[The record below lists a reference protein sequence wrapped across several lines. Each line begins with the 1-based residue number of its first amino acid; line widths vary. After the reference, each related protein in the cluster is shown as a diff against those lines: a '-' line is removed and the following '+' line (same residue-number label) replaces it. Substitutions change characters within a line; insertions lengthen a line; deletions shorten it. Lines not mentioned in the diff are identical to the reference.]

1 MTTPVSPSERY
12 SLRNVRPI
20 DGGRKGR
27 AVLILVIDDEPD
39 VLLLCRVNLEYEGH
53 EVLEA
58 SGGEEGLSMAVL
70 HRPDI
75 VVLDVMLPEKDGFTV
90 LKRLREHRETAEV
103 PVIFLTAKAQDD
115 DQIRGFLAGAAEY
128 VTKPFSPLALN
139 QAVSRIAAMSPAER
153 ETRRSESLARLSLL
167 GGL

>member
-1 MTTPVSPSERY
+1 
-12 SLRNVRPI
+12 VR
-20 DGGRKGR
+20 
-27 AVLILVIDDEPD
+27 ILVIDDEPD

-58 SGGEEGLSMAVL
+58 GSGEEGLQLAVL
-70 HRPDI
+70 HHPDLI
-75 VVLDVMLPEKDGFTV
+75 VLDVMLPAKDGFSV
-90 LKRLREHRETAEV
+90 LRRLRELDEMSEV

-139 QAVSRIAAMSPAER
+139 QAVNRIAAMSPAER
-153 ETRRSESLARLSLL
+153 EIRRNEQLARLSIL
-167 GGL
+167 GRH